1 MTDKAQPQ
9 DWEAKAEAAY
19 TRMYDAQPR
28 AAKTEYE
35 DACLFLHRAIDEATR
50 LGLEDE
56 VVRLTKR
63 RDHIMAVYNS
73 QFRGL

>member
-1 MTDKAQPQ
+1 MNDKAALQ

-19 TRMYDAQPR
+19 TRMYDARPGG
-28 AAKTEYE
+28 AKAEYE
-35 DACLFLHRAIDEATR
+35 DARLFFLHAIDEAKR

-56 VVRLTKR
+56 VARLIQR
-63 RDHIMAVYNS
+63 SDHIAAVYNS